1 MQLFRKRRRGP
12 GLTRESALQCVP
24 VKNSAV
30 REVRLEN
37 GLVRLYYPLP
47 LKPWLAELRRRFGPP
62 AKGTVEKQIELDE
75 LGTLTWDLMDG
86 TLKFSDIVRRF
97 SRRTKVH
104 PKEAEAAVAQFIR
117 ELGRRGLIGLK
128 KDEP

>member
-1 MQLFRKRRRGP
+1 MRLFPKKQRRA
-12 GLTRESALQCVP
+12 GLTRENALQCVP

-30 REVRLEN
+30 REIRLEN
-37 GLVRLYYPLP
+37 GLVRLCYPLP

-62 AKGTVEKQIELDE
+62 ETTPPEKQIELDE

-86 TLKFSDIVRRF
+86 TLRFSDIVRRF
-97 SRRTKVH
+97 SRRAQVH

-117 ELGRRGLIGLK
+117 ELGRRGLVGLK
-128 KDEP
+128 NEP

>member
-1 MQLFRKRRRGP
+1 MRLFRKRQRGP

-30 REVRLEN
+30 REVRLDN
-37 GLVRLYYPLP
+37 GQLRLCYPLP

-62 AKGTVEKQIELDE
+62 AKETAEKQIELDE

-86 TLKFSDIVRRF
+86 TLKFSEIVRRF

-128 KDEP
+128 